1 MSFSA
6 TDYRL
11 ADATALAQAIRAGAL
26 TPQAAVDHAFA
37 AIERCNPQL
46 NAVILTMRAQAEEQ
60 LRQLPADAPLR
71 GVPVLLKDDCPSYA
85 GAAMSYGSRAALGHV
100 STTDHTLVRRYQQ
113 AGMVIV
119 GKTNLPEFSANVATA
134 PSLHGR
140 TLNPWSAAH
149 NVGGSSGGS
158 AAAVAARMVPLAYGN
173 DGAGSIRIPAACTG
187 LFGLRPSR
195 GRVACGPVSSENWG
209 GLVSHHVLTRSVR
222 DSALMLDLTD
232 ALEPG
237 SLYAAPAKA
246 EAFSQALLRP
256 PGRLRI
262 GALQD
267 ADPAQA
273 LDGDILQRLQDTRRL
288 LQELGHA
295 TEEAHWNFSHSDLAA
310 AFSRIIAAYTALE
323 VDDLVRSTGR
333 PATAEFFEPVNL
345 GLAEQGRR
353 LGAVELLAARNT
365 CNSIARRLGEMFGR
379 YDLLLCPV
387 MPTLPQ
393 GLQALD
399 VRQPDAQHF
408 MQEFMDATVFTRP
421 ANAAGVPAMS
431 VPLWQSASGLPM
443 GMQFIAPYGAESRLL
458 QLAAQLEQA
467 LPWDP
472 RLPPVHA

>member
-26 TPQAAVDHAFA
+26 TPQAAVDHAFD

-46 NAVILTMRAQAEEQ
+46 NAVILTMREQAQEQ

-85 GAAMSYGSRAALGHV
+85 GAAMSYGSRAALGNV
-100 STTDHTLVRRYQQ
+100 SATDHTLVRRYQQ

-222 DSALMLDLTD
+222 DSALMLDLSD

-246 EAFSQALLRP
+246 GDFSQALLRP
-256 PGRLRI
+256 PGQLRI
-262 GALQD
+262 GVLQD
-267 ADPAQA
+267 AGPGQA
-273 LDGDILQRLQDTRRL
+273 LDSSILQGLQDSRRL
-288 LQELGHA
+288 LQELGHV
-295 TEEAHWNFSHSDLAA
+295 TEEAQWNFSHADLAA

-353 LGAVELLAARNT
+353 LGAVELLSARNT

-431 VPLWQSASGLPM
+431 VPLWQSASGLPI

-458 QLAAQLEQA
+458 QLATQLEQA
-467 LPWDP
+467 LPWDQ

>member
-6 TDYRL
+6 TEYCL

-26 TPQAAVDHAFA
+26 TPQAAVDHAFD

-46 NAVILTMRAQAEEQ
+46 NAVILTMREQAQEQ

-85 GAAMSYGSRAALGHV
+85 GAAMSYGSRAALGNV

-222 DSALMLDLTD
+222 DSALMLDLSD

-246 EAFSQALLRP
+246 EDFSQALRRP

-262 GALQD
+262 GVLKD
-267 ADPAQA
+267 AGPDQA
-273 LDGDILQRLQDTRRL
+273 LDSSILQGLQDTSRL
-288 LQELGHA
+288 LQELGHV
-295 TEEAHWNFSHSDLAA
+295 TEEAQWNFSHIDLAA

-323 VDDLVRSTGR
+323 VDDLVRSTGK

-393 GLQALD
+393 DLQALD

-431 VPLWQSASGLPM
+431 VPLWQSASGLPI

-467 LPWDP
+467 LPWDQ

>member
-6 TDYRL
+6 TDYRH

-26 TPQAAVDHAFA
+26 TPQAAVDHAFD

-46 NAVILTMRAQAEEQ
+46 NAVILTMRAQAQEQ

-85 GAAMSYGSRAALGHV
+85 GAAMSYGSRAARGNV

-222 DSALMLDLTD
+222 DSALMLDLSD

-237 SLYAAPAKA
+237 SLYAAPAKV
-246 EAFSQALLRP
+246 EDFSQALLRP

-262 GALQD
+262 GVLQD
-267 ADPAQA
+267 AGPGQA
-273 LDGDILQRLQDTRRL
+273 LDSSILQGLQDSRRL
-288 LQELGHA
+288 LQELGHV
-295 TEEAHWNFSHSDLAA
+295 TEEAQWNFSHADLAA

-467 LPWDP
+467 LPWDQ

>member
-6 TDYRL
+6 TDYRH

-46 NAVILTMRAQAEEQ
+46 NAVILTMREQAQAQ
-60 LRQLPADAPLR
+60 LRQLPANAPLR

-85 GAAMSYGSRAALGHV
+85 GAAMSYGSRAALGNV

-158 AAAVAARMVPLAYGN
+158 AAAVAARMVPVAYGN

-237 SLYAAPAKA
+237 SIYAAPAKT
-246 EAFSQALLRP
+246 EDFSQALLRP

-262 GALQD
+262 GVMQD
-267 ADPAQA
+267 AGTGQA
-273 LDGDILQRLQDTRRL
+273 LDSDILQRLQDSRRL
-288 LQELGHA
+288 LQELGHE
-295 TEEAHWNFSHSDLAA
+295 TEDARWNFSHGDLAT

-323 VDDLVRSTGR
+323 VDDLVRSTGK

-353 LGAVELLAARNT
+353 LGAVELLAARNS

-399 VRQPDAQHF
+399 VRQPDPQHF

-431 VPLWQSASGLPM
+431 VPLWQSASGLPI
-443 GMQFIAPYGAESRLL
+443 GMQFMAPYGAESRLL

-467 LPWDP
+467 LPWAQ

>member
-6 TDYRL
+6 TDYRH

-26 TPQAAVDHAFA
+26 TPQAAVDHAFD

-46 NAVILTMRAQAEEQ
+46 NAVILTMRAQADEQ

-85 GAAMSYGSRAALGHV
+85 GAAMSYGSRAALGNV
-100 STTDHTLVRRYQQ
+100 SATDHTLVRRYRQ

-222 DSALMLDLTD
+222 DSALMLDLSD

-246 EAFSQALLRP
+246 EDFSQALLRP

-262 GALQD
+262 GVLQE
-267 ADPAQA
+267 AGPGQA
-273 LDGDILQRLQDTRRL
+273 LDSSILQGLQDTSRL
-288 LQELGHA
+288 LQELGHV
-295 TEEAHWNFSHSDLAA
+295 TEEAQWNFSHADLAA

-353 LGAVELLAARNT
+353 LGAVELLSARNT

-431 VPLWQSASGLPM
+431 VPLWQSASGLPL

-467 LPWDP
+467 LPWDQ

>member
-26 TPQAAVDHAFA
+26 TPQAAVDYAFD

-46 NAVILTMRAQAEEQ
+46 NAVILTMREQAEEQ
-60 LRQLPADAPLR
+60 LRQLPANAPLR

-85 GAAMSYGSRAALGHV
+85 GAAMSYGSRAALGNV
-100 STTDHTLVRRYQQ
+100 SATDHTLVRRYQQ

-237 SLYAAPAKA
+237 SLYAAPAKT
-246 EAFSQALLRP
+246 EDFSQALLCP

-262 GALQD
+262 GVLPD

-273 LDGDILQRLQDTRRL
+273 LDGDILQRLQDTRHL
-288 LQELGHA
+288 LQELGHE
-295 TEEAHWNFSHSDLAA
+295 TEDARWNFSHGDLAA

-399 VRQPDAQHF
+399 VRQPDWQHF

-431 VPLWQSASGLPM
+431 VPLWQSASGLPI
-443 GMQFIAPYGAESRLL
+443 GMQFMAPYGAESRLL

-467 LPWDP
+467 LPWDQ
-472 RLPPVHA
+472 RLPPVYA

>member
-1 MSFSA
+1 
-6 TDYRL
+6 
-11 ADATALAQAIRAGAL
+11 
-26 TPQAAVDHAFA
+26 
-37 AIERCNPQL
+37 
-46 NAVILTMRAQAEEQ
+46 
-60 LRQLPADAPLR
+60 
-71 GVPVLLKDDCPSYA
+71 
-85 GAAMSYGSRAALGHV
+85 
-100 STTDHTLVRRYQQ
+100 
-113 AGMVIV
+113 
-119 GKTNLPEFSANVATA
+119 
-134 PSLHGR
+134 
-140 TLNPWSAAH
+140 
-149 NVGGSSGGS
+149 
-158 AAAVAARMVPLAYGN
+158 
-173 DGAGSIRIPAACTG
+173 
-187 LFGLRPSR
+187 
-195 GRVACGPVSSENWG
+195 
-209 GLVSHHVLTRSVR
+209 VR

-246 EAFSQALLRP
+246 EDFSQALLRP

-262 GALQD
+262 GVLQD
-267 ADPAQA
+267 AGPGQTV
-273 LDGDILQRLQDTRRL
+273 DGSILQGLQDTRRL

-353 LGAVELLAARNT
+353 LGATELLAARNT

-431 VPLWQSASGLPM
+431 VPLWQSASGLPV

-467 LPWDP
+467 LPWDQ

>member
-26 TPQAAVDHAFA
+26 TPQAAVDHAFD

-46 NAVILTMRAQAEEQ
+46 NAVILTMRAQADEQ

-85 GAAMSYGSRAALGHV
+85 GAAMSYGSRAAQGNV

-195 GRVACGPVSSENWG
+195 GRVACGPVSGENWG

-222 DSALMLDLTD
+222 DSALMLDLSD

-246 EAFSQALLRP
+246 EDFSQALRRP

-262 GALQD
+262 GVLQD
-267 ADPAQA
+267 AGPGQV
-273 LDGDILQRLQDTRRL
+273 LDSSILQGLQDSRRL
-288 LQELGHA
+288 LLELGHV
-295 TEEAHWNFSHSDLAA
+295 TEEAQWNFSHADLAA

-365 CNSIARRLGEMFGR
+365 CNSIARCLGEMFGR

-393 GLQALD
+393 DLQALD

-431 VPLWQSASGLPM
+431 VPLWQSASGLPL

-467 LPWDP
+467 LPWDQ

>member
-26 TPQAAVDHAFA
+26 TPQAAVDHAFD

-46 NAVILTMRAQAEEQ
+46 NAVILTMREQAEEQ

-85 GAAMSYGSRAALGHV
+85 GAAMSYGSRAALGNI

-222 DSALMLDLTD
+222 DSALMLDLSD

-237 SLYAAPAKA
+237 SLYAAPAKT
-246 EAFSQALLRP
+246 EDFSQALLRP

-262 GALQD
+262 GVLQD
-267 ADPAQA
+267 VGTGQV
-273 LDGDILQRLQDTRRL
+273 LDSSILQGLQDTSRL
-288 LQELGHA
+288 LQELGHV
-295 TEEAHWNFSHSDLAA
+295 TEEAQWNFSHADLAA
-310 AFSRIIAAYTALE
+310 AFSRIIAAYNALE

-393 GLQALD
+393 DLQALD

-458 QLAAQLEQA
+458 QLAAQLERA
-467 LPWDP
+467 LPWDQ

>member
-6 TDYRL
+6 TDYRH

-26 TPQAAVDHAFA
+26 TPQAAVDHAFD

-46 NAVILTMRAQAEEQ
+46 NAVILTMREQAQEQ

-85 GAAMSYGSRAALGHV
+85 GAAMSYGSRAALGNV
-100 STTDHTLVRRYQQ
+100 SATDHTLVRRYQQ

-222 DSALMLDLTD
+222 DSALMLDLSD

-246 EAFSQALLRP
+246 EDFSQALLRP

-262 GALQD
+262 GVLQE
-267 ADPAQA
+267 AGPGQA
-273 LDGDILQRLQDTRRL
+273 LDSSILQGLQDTSRL

-295 TEEAHWNFSHSDLAA
+295 TEEAQWNFSHADLAA

-345 GLAEQGRR
+345 ALAEQGRR
-353 LGAVELLAARNT
+353 LGAVELLAARNS

-399 VRQPDAQHF
+399 VRQHDAQRF

-467 LPWDP
+467 LPWDQ

>member
-6 TDYRL
+6 TDYRH

-26 TPQAAVDHAFA
+26 TPQAAVDHAFD

-46 NAVILTMRAQAEEQ
+46 NAVILTMRAQADEQ

-85 GAAMSYGSRAALGHV
+85 GAAMSYGSRAALGNV
-100 STTDHTLVRRYQQ
+100 SATDHTLVRRYQQ

-222 DSALMLDLTD
+222 DSALMLDLSD

-246 EAFSQALLRP
+246 EDFSQALLRP

-262 GALQD
+262 GVLQE
-267 ADPAQA
+267 AGPGQA
-273 LDGDILQRLQDTRRL
+273 LDSSILQGLQDSRRL
-288 LQELGHA
+288 LQELGHV
-295 TEEAHWNFSHSDLAA
+295 TEEAQWNFSHADLAA

-431 VPLWQSASGLPM
+431 VPLWQSASGLPL

-467 LPWDP
+467 LPWDQ

>member
-6 TDYRL
+6 TDYRH

-26 TPQAAVDHAFA
+26 TPQAAVDHAFD

-46 NAVILTMRAQAEEQ
+46 NAVILTMRAQADEQ

-85 GAAMSYGSRAALGHV
+85 GAAMSYGSRAALGNV
-100 STTDHTLVRRYQQ
+100 SATYHTLVRRYQQ

-222 DSALMLDLTD
+222 DSALMLDLSD

-246 EAFSQALLRP
+246 EDFSQALLRP

-262 GALQD
+262 GVLQE
-267 ADPAQA
+267 AGPGQA
-273 LDGDILQRLQDTRRL
+273 LDSSILQGLQDSRRL
-288 LQELGHA
+288 LQELGHV
-295 TEEAHWNFSHSDLAA
+295 TEEAQWNFSHADLAA

-467 LPWDP
+467 LPWDQ

>member
-26 TPQAAVDHAFA
+26 TPQAAVDHAFD

-46 NAVILTMRAQAEEQ
+46 NAVILTMREQAQEQ

-71 GVPVLLKDDCPSYA
+71 GVPMLLKDDCPSYA
-85 GAAMSYGSRAALGHV
+85 GAAMSYGSRAALGNI

-222 DSALMLDLTD
+222 DSALMLDLSD

-246 EAFSQALLRP
+246 EDFSQALRRP

-262 GALQD
+262 GVLQD
-267 ADPAQA
+267 AGPGQA
-273 LDGDILQRLQDTRRL
+273 LDSSILQGLQDTSRL
-288 LQELGHA
+288 LLELGHV
-295 TEEAHWNFSHSDLAA
+295 TEEAQWNFSHTDLAA

-323 VDDLVRSTGR
+323 VDDLVRSTGK

-393 GLQALD
+393 DLQALD

-467 LPWDP
+467 LPWDQ

>member
-6 TDYRL
+6 TDYRH

-26 TPQAAVDHAFA
+26 TPQAAVDHAFD

-46 NAVILTMRAQAEEQ
+46 NAVILTMRAQADEQ
-60 LRQLPADAPLR
+60 LRQLPVDAPLR

-85 GAAMSYGSRAALGHV
+85 GAAMSYGSRAALGNV
-100 STTDHTLVRRYQQ
+100 SATDHTLVRRYQQ

-222 DSALMLDLTD
+222 DSALMLDLSD

-246 EAFSQALLRP
+246 EDFSQALLRP

-262 GALQD
+262 GVLQD
-267 ADPAQA
+267 AGPGQA
-273 LDGDILQRLQDTRRL
+273 LDSSILQGLQDSRRL
-288 LQELGHA
+288 LQELGHV
-295 TEEAHWNFSHSDLAA
+295 TEEAQWNFSHADLAA

-467 LPWDP
+467 LPWNQ

>member
-6 TDYRL
+6 TDYRH

-26 TPQAAVDHAFA
+26 TPQAAVDHAFD

-46 NAVILTMRAQAEEQ
+46 NAVILTMREQADEQ

-85 GAAMSYGSRAALGHV
+85 GAAMSYGSRAALGNV
-100 STTDHTLVRRYQQ
+100 SATDHTLVRRYQQ

-222 DSALMLDLTD
+222 DSALMLDLSD

-246 EAFSQALLRP
+246 EDFSQALLRP

-262 GALQD
+262 GVLQE
-267 ADPAQA
+267 AGPGQA
-273 LDGDILQRLQDTRRL
+273 LDSSILQGLQDSRSL
-288 LQELGHA
+288 LLELGHM
-295 TEEAHWNFSHSDLAA
+295 TEEAQWNFSHADLAA

-431 VPLWQSASGLPM
+431 VPLWQSASGLPL

-467 LPWDP
+467 LPWDQ

>member
-6 TDYRL
+6 TDYRH

-46 NAVILTMRAQAEEQ
+46 NAVILTMREQAEEQ

-85 GAAMSYGSRAALGHV
+85 GAAMSYGSRAALGNV

-158 AAAVAARMVPLAYGN
+158 AAAVAARMVPVAYGN

-195 GRVACGPVSSENWG
+195 GRVACGPASSENWG

-237 SLYAAPAKA
+237 SLYAAPAKT
-246 EAFSQALLRP
+246 EDFSQALLRP

-262 GALQD
+262 GVLQE
-267 ADPAQA
+267 AGPAQA
-273 LDGDILQRLQDTRRL
+273 LDSDILQRLQDSRRL
-288 LQELGHA
+288 LQELGHE
-295 TEEAHWNFSHSDLAA
+295 TEDARWNFSHGDLAT

-323 VDDLVRSTGR
+323 VDDLVRSTGK

-345 GLAEQGRR
+345 GLAEQGRH
-353 LGAVELLAARNT
+353 LGAVELLAARNS

-431 VPLWQSASGLPM
+431 VPLWQSASGLPV

-467 LPWDP
+467 LPWDQ

>member
-6 TDYRL
+6 TDYRH

-26 TPQAAVDHAFA
+26 TPQAAVDHAFD

-46 NAVILTMRAQAEEQ
+46 NAVILTMREQADEQ

-85 GAAMSYGSRAALGHV
+85 GAAMSYGSRAALGNV
-100 STTDHTLVRRYQQ
+100 SATDHTLVRRYQQ

-222 DSALMLDLTD
+222 DSALMLDLSD

-246 EAFSQALLRP
+246 EDFSQALLRP

-262 GALQD
+262 GVLQE
-267 ADPAQA
+267 AGPGQA
-273 LDGDILQRLQDTRRL
+273 LDSSILQGLQDTSRL
-288 LQELGHA
+288 LQELGHV
-295 TEEAHWNFSHSDLAA
+295 TEEAQWNFSHADLAA

-353 LGAVELLAARNT
+353 LGAVELLSARNT

-458 QLAAQLEQA
+458 QLAAQLEQT
-467 LPWDP
+467 LPWDQ
-472 RLPPVHA
+472 RLPSVHA

>member
-6 TDYRL
+6 TDYRH

-26 TPQAAVDHAFA
+26 TPQAAVDHAFD

-46 NAVILTMRAQAEEQ
+46 NAVILTMREQAEEQ

-85 GAAMSYGSRAALGHV
+85 GAAMSYGSRAALGNV

-119 GKTNLPEFSANVATA
+119 GKTNLPEFSANVATG

-158 AAAVAARMVPLAYGN
+158 AAAVAARMVPVAYGN

-209 GLVSHHVLTRSVR
+209 GLVSHHLLTRSVR
-222 DSALMLDLTD
+222 DSALMLDLSD

-246 EAFSQALLRP
+246 EDFSQALLRP

-262 GALQD
+262 GVLQD
-267 ADPAQA
+267 AGPGQV
-273 LDGDILQRLQDTRRL
+273 LDSSILQGLQDTSRL
-288 LQELGHA
+288 LLELGHV
-295 TEEAHWNFSHSDLAA
+295 TEEAQWNFSHADLAA

-443 GMQFIAPYGAESRLL
+443 GMQFIAPYGAENRLL
-458 QLAAQLEQA
+458 QLAAQLERA
-467 LPWDP
+467 LPWDQ

>member
-1 MSFSA
+1 
-6 TDYRL
+6 
-11 ADATALAQAIRAGAL
+11 
-26 TPQAAVDHAFA
+26 
-37 AIERCNPQL
+37 
-46 NAVILTMRAQAEEQ
+46 MRQ
-60 LRQLPADAPLR
+60 LRADAPLR

-85 GAAMSYGSRAALGHV
+85 GAAMSYGSRAALGNV
-100 STTDHTLVRRYQQ
+100 SATDHTLVRRYQQ

-222 DSALMLDLTD
+222 DSALMLDLSD

-237 SLYAAPAKA
+237 SLYAAPAKV
-246 EAFSQALLRP
+246 EDFSQALLRP

-262 GALQD
+262 GVLQEAGPGHALDSSILQGLQD
-267 ADPAQA
+267 S
-273 LDGDILQRLQDTRRL
+273 RCL
-288 LQELGHA
+288 LQELGHV
-295 TEEAHWNFSHSDLAA
+295 TEEAQWNFSHADLAA

-353 LGAVELLAARNT
+353 LGAVELLSARNT

-467 LPWDP
+467 LPWNQ

>member
-26 TPQAAVDHAFA
+26 TPQAAVDHAFD

-46 NAVILTMRAQAEEQ
+46 NAVILTMRAQADEQ

-85 GAAMSYGSRAALGHV
+85 GAAMSYGSRAALGNV

-222 DSALMLDLTD
+222 DSALMLDLSD

-246 EAFSQALLRP
+246 EDFSQALLRP

-262 GALQD
+262 GVLQE
-267 ADPAQA
+267 AGPGQA
-273 LDGDILQRLQDTRRL
+273 LDSSILQGLQDTSRL
-288 LQELGHA
+288 LQELGHV
-295 TEEAHWNFSHSDLAA
+295 TEEAQWNFSHADLAA

-353 LGAVELLAARNT
+353 LAAVELLAARNT

-408 MQEFMDATVFTRP
+408 MQEFMDATLFTRP

-467 LPWDP
+467 LPWDQ

>member
-6 TDYRL
+6 TDYRH

-46 NAVILTMRAQAEEQ
+46 NAVILTMREQAQAQ
-60 LRQLPADAPLR
+60 LRQLPANAPLR

-85 GAAMSYGSRAALGHV
+85 GAAMSYGSRAALGNI

-158 AAAVAARMVPLAYGN
+158 AAAVAARMVPVAYGN

-246 EAFSQALLRP
+246 EDFSQALLRP

-262 GALQD
+262 GVLPD

-273 LDGDILQRLQDTRRL
+273 LDSDILQHLQDTRRL
-288 LQELGHA
+288 LQELGHE
-295 TEEAHWNFSHSDLAA
+295 TENASWNFSHSDLAA

-323 VDDLVRSTGR
+323 VDDLVRSTGK

-399 VRQPDAQHF
+399 VRQPDWQHF

-443 GMQFIAPYGAESRLL
+443 GMQFMAPYGAESRLL
-458 QLAAQLEQA
+458 QLATQLEQA
-467 LPWDP
+467 LPWDQ

>member
-26 TPQAAVDHAFA
+26 TPQAAVDHAFD

-60 LRQLPADAPLR
+60 LRHLPADAPLR

-85 GAAMSYGSRAALGHV
+85 GAAMSYGSRAALGNV

-149 NVGGSSGGS
+149 NVGGSSGGA

-222 DSALMLDLTD
+222 DSALMLDLSD

-246 EAFSQALLRP
+246 EDFSQALLRP

-262 GALQD
+262 GVLQD
-267 ADPAQA
+267 AGPGQA
-273 LDGDILQRLQDTRRL
+273 LDGSILQGLQDTRRL

-295 TEEAHWNFSHSDLAA
+295 TEEAQWNFSHADLAA

-323 VDDLVRSTGR
+323 VDDLVRNTGR
-333 PATAEFFEPVNL
+333 PATEEFFEPVNL

-393 GLQALD
+393 DLQALD

-408 MQEFMDATVFTRP
+408 MQEFMNATIFTRP

-458 QLAAQLEQA
+458 QLAAQLEQT
-467 LPWDP
+467 LPWDQ